1 MGDFS
6 KINNTLC
13 LYSTLIDFRLTLKY
27 KNTCEKLH
35 DFYRKSRKIYRI
47 RSTLPKKIRAKPFFK
62 IAAVR
67 YDLVQINFIINE
79 KVRIRNVLVI
89 LTDYPFSFLQ
99 SRASEFYTV
108 SVPYGKFYWDD
119 IVPKTRNVSIC
130 WETNFPDENTYWA
143 LGIIKQFELL

>member
-47 RSTLPKKIRAKPFFK
+47 RSTLPKKIRAEPFVK

-99 SRASEFYTV
+99 SRESEFYAVSEPYRTV
-108 SVPYGKFYWDD
+108 SFIRTISFPKLEMSVFVGKLTFLMK
-119 IVPKTRNVSIC
+119 ILFRHQVLESNV
-130 WETNFPDENTYWA
+130 
-143 LGIIKQFELL
+143 